1 MHNRLALPVLLLI
14 LTASVAAQEH
24 RSLVLGGHLKSE
36 EYLALQPEEQA
47 AYAMGLLDGIN
58 LAPVFDA
65 SNTNKYLSSFQT
77 CVRDMTGVQVAAI
90 ITKYVKERPEQ
101 WHFPINLI
109 AYEAVR
115 KVCPVSPAGH

>member
-1 MHNRLALPVLLLI
+1 MHNRLALSVLLLI

-24 RSLVLGGHLKSE
+24 RSLVLGGHLKSKD
-36 EYLALQPEEQA
+36 YLELQPEEQA
-47 AYAMGLLDGIN
+47 AYATGLN
-58 LAPVFDA
+58 LAPIFDA
-65 SNTNKYLSSFQT
+65 STKNKYLSSIQM

-109 AYEAVR
+109 AYQAVTE
-115 KVCPVSPAGH
+115 VCPVSPARH